1 MTIIYQPKGA
11 ATEVKNGTIIVA
23 APRGSLSGAIPDGSG
38 WAGVNYRIDTYVSN
52 LPTTGT
58 INDKY
63 DGRFTGCPP
72 CI

>member
-11 ATEVKNGTIIVA
+11 GTEHKEGTIVVNS
-23 APRGSLSGAIPDGSG
+23 PRGASAASGITS
-38 WAGVNYRIDTYVSN
+38 NYTIDTYVTN

-63 DGRFTGCPP
+63 DIRFTRCGDVCGS
-72 CI
+72 C